1 MNTEI
6 CPECE
11 GDLIQDPETKVIV
24 CNICGLI
31 LNQEHFRRRNTP
43 RSSDNDIQIML
54 KIKAII
60 SSIKIPD
67 SSQNWRNVA
76 RVWGSENRNPYIDL
90 IRLGK
95 TLEIPWS
102 IIERAA
108 VLFKKYIELKILPDL
123 FEDHYVESLLI
134 ACIIIVSREI
144 GRNESDMIQ
153 EIDYYVRADPEEIR
167 TALKILKESL
177 DSGF

>member
-1 MNTEI
+1 MKNEI

-31 LNQEHFRRRNTP
+31 LNQEHFRRLNRP

-54 KIKAII
+54 KIKAIV
-60 SSIKIPD
+60 SSIKISD
-67 SSQNWRNVA
+67 SSQNWRNVS
-76 RVWGSENRNPYIDL
+76 RIWGKENKNPFFDL

-95 TLEIPWS
+95 ALDIPWT
-102 IIERAA
+102 IIERAS

-123 FEDHYVESLLI
+123 FEDHYVECFLI
-134 ACIIIVSREI
+134 ACIIVVCREI
-144 GRNESDMIQ
+144 GRNESEMIQ
-153 EIDYYVRADPEEIR
+153 EIEYYVRADPEEIR
-167 TALKILKESL
+167 TAIKILKESL